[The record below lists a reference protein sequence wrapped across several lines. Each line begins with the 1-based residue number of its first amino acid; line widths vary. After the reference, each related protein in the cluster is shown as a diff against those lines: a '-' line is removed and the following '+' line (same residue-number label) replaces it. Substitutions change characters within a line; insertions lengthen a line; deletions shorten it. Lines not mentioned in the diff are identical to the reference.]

1 MREIIIKL
9 FKSKEDFK
17 EIAEVFGK
25 IVENLNGKLMSAI
38 REGEYEN
45 QIFQIGENKSDVE
58 IIVRK

>member
-45 QIFQIGENKSDVE
+45 QIFQIGENPNQIN
-58 IIVRK
+58 IIKK